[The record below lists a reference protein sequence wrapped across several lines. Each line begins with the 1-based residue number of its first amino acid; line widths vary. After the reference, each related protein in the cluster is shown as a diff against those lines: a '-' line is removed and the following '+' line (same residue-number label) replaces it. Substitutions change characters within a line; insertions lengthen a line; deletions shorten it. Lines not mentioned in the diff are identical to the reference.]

1 LLQENIN
8 TVKLLDCEDASN
20 NVELVEKKDETEEDR
35 IIREALLI

>member
-8 TVKLLDCEDASN
+8 TVKLLDCEDVSN